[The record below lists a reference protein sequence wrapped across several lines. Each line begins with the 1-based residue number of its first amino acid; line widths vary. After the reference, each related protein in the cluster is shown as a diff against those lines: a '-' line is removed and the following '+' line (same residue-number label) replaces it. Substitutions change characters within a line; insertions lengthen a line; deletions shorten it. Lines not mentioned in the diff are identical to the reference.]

1 MCKGQLFFV
10 FHAIAALLIESFY
23 VHVYVGEKCSISGYL
38 RDVNKRLTVAHFLLV
53 IVALINQVSALAAVS
68 NVSAESIGKLTRAV
82 EAVEA
87 AGMRNGTSSSSTG
100 NKTPSHTSSKFFKQ
114 FITKLNA
121 QHVNGMTHFSNLLLC
136 TIISINRK
144 LTVLRF
150 P

>member
-1 MCKGQLFFV
+1 M
-10 FHAIAALLIESFY
+10 LIESFY

-100 NKTPSHTSSKFFKQ
+100 NKTT
-114 FITKLNA
+114 
-121 QHVNGMTHFSNLLLC
+121 FSYQQQ
-136 TIISINRK
+136 IFQ
-144 LTVLRF
+144 TVYY
-150 P
+150 